1 VSQELLCSVTKY
13 SDLSGLILYNFDY
26 CCTFCSFLFLHNSQ
40 KNILQI
46 ETCRKVENALKRF
59 DRKGSRMQVLPFH
72 AAMTQESRLASM
84 KEFTRS
90 PSKEVSQFMIC
101 TDRYSSV

>member
-1 VSQELLCSVTKY
+1 
-13 SDLSGLILYNFDY
+13 
-26 CCTFCSFLFLHNSQ
+26 LHNSQ

-59 DRKGSRMQVLPFH
+59 DRKGIRMQVLPFH

>member
-1 VSQELLCSVTKY
+1 
-13 SDLSGLILYNFDY
+13 LI
-26 CCTFCSFLFLHNSQ
+26 TVALFAPFYFGIIL
-40 KNILQI
+40 KTNILQI

-59 DRKGSRMQVLPFH
+59 DRKGIRMQVLPFH

-84 KEFTRS
+84 KEFSRS